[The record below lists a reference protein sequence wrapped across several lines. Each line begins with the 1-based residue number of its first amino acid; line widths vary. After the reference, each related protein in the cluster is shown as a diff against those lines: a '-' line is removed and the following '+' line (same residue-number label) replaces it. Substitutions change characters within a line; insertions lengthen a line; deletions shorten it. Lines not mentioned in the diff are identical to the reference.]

1 MSSSESE
8 SEEVNKFAYAY
19 VKFYD
24 DNVKCTVKT
33 ADIKKFQSRYHKPGN
48 LYMVKWTPKAKPK
61 AQAKDGEA
69 EGVTAAAVPSTTKE
83 ERATAG
89 YYRAQILLLA
99 DSEAEIKRRLEHGRR
114 LQVPKI
120 LDSSV
125 EETDE
130 EGGKPGNHTNIA
142 NVPAAA
148 ALQKKIRAAQT
159 TGKRTALDAIL
170 KQKMEAKKR
179 KFATAT
185 CPRPSLPPPQPPKPQ
200 EPHDAAVES
209 SLVQVVASLRAEKA
223 ILKKKLHESEARN
236 RRLQGELLDKIP
248 TLTKEIASLVNRFP
262 RPPVP
267 VSAAARQL
275 SRPPATP
282 SPNREQEDKDTPRTF
297 TQTLLAGSASNMCK
311 LTPLNAAPRTQNS
324 AAHPSGQSSPSLNAA
339 PRTQNSAAHP
349 SGQSSPS
356 LNAAPRTQN
365 SAAHPSG
372 QSSPSATITLGHG
385 VEVHRSMMDL
395 IKRQQKHSLFIKD
408 LAVAIFGRATLATS
422 SVDGKKSPRH
432 AKLQDHVAKPALD
445 PLKLDVLKG
454 CFTERLQDTNLSE
467 DEKREELKKIKRYL
481 AEKIQDLCRVR

>member
-324 AAHPSGQSSPSLNAA
+324 AAHPSGQSSPS
-339 PRTQNSAAHP
+339 
-349 SGQSSPS
+349 
-356 LNAAPRTQN
+356 
-365 SAAHPSG
+365 
-372 QSSPSATITLGHG
+372 ATITLGHG